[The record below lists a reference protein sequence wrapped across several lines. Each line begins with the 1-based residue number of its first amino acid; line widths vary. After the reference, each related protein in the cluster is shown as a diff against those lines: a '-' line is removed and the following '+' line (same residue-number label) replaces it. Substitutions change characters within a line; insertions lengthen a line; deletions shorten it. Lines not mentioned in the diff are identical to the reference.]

1 MRHLWAGEDA
11 VERGP
16 CDIMIRIRND
26 VSRRGTEDV
35 DAIRTTVTLPTDL
48 VDAADRAV
56 RAGKAR
62 SRNELLVTALR
73 HELAAQRRA
82 EIDADLAAMATDVE
96 LQAEAE
102 QIEREFALADDE
114 ARRLATTES

>member
-1 MRHLWAGEDA
+1 M
-11 VERGP
+11 
-16 CDIMIRIRND
+16 
-26 VSRRGTEDV
+26 
-35 DAIRTTVTLPTDL
+35 DAIRTTITLPADL
-48 VDAADRAV
+48 VDAADQAV

-82 EIDADLAAMATDVE
+82 EIDADLAAMADDPE

-102 QIEREFALADDE
+102 QIKREFAQADDE
-114 ARRLATTES
+114 ARRLAIAES

>member
-1 MRHLWAGEDA
+1 M
-11 VERGP
+11 
-16 CDIMIRIRND
+16 
-26 VSRRGTEDV
+26 
-35 DAIRTTVTLPTDL
+35 DAIRTTITLPADL
-48 VDAADRAV
+48 VEAADQAV

-62 SRNELLVTALR
+62 SRNDLLVMALR

-82 EIDADLAAMATDVE
+82 EIDADLAAMADDQE

-114 ARRLATTES
+114 AARLTASEP

>member
-1 MRHLWAGEDA
+1 
-11 VERGP
+11 
-16 CDIMIRIRND
+16 MIRITFD
-26 VSRRGTEDV
+26 VGVGGSIDM
-35 DAIRTTVTLPTDL
+35 DAIRTTITLPADL
-48 VDAADRAV
+48 VDAADQAV

-82 EIDADLAAMATDVE
+82 EIDADFAAMADDLE

-102 QIEREFALADDE
+102 QIEREFASADDE
-114 ARRLATTES
+114 ARRLAIAES